1 MYSVVDDYSPVR
13 PRASCEAQFARISAR
28 AKSRSPVA
36 LRSVRTI
43 VMSMF
48 LVCIG
53 VTAGCGRP
61 QGMLFPQLDPPRVWP
76 PPPDTPRI
84 KLLGILS
91 DSRDLN
97 AGQSGMEVIKAAFRG
112 PRPPVRFSGPHGL
125 AVRNP
130 GVLAI
135 ADPGGGSVH
144 LIDLDSRSH
153 HMVSGFGDQRFAAP
167 VGAAWAG
174 ERLFVTD
181 AQRHEVIELDSVGG
195 FRQRF
200 GSDVLKRPVGIAYV
214 PKRRQ
219 LYVVDGNA
227 HHLTVFDLAGKLIK
241 TIGQRGTAPGE
252 FNFPTHIC
260 SAGDRFLVADSGNF
274 RVQLLDL
281 DGHCVKTI
289 GQKGDG
295 AGDLSLPKGVAFD
308 GDGHVYVIDA
318 HFENIQIF
326 DEVGQLLMAFGEE
339 GSDPGKF
346 SLPAGLAID
355 DQDRIWV
362 ADSGNHRVQVFEYMR
377 TSS

>member
-1 MYSVVDDYSPVR
+1 M
-13 PRASCEAQFARISAR
+13 PRASCEVRLARISAR
-28 AKSRSPVA
+28 AKRCRPVA

-43 VMSMF
+43 LASTF
-48 LVCIG
+48 LLWIG
-53 VTAGCGRP
+53 VTAGCARP
-61 QGMLFPQLDPPRVWP
+61 QGVLFPQLDPPRVWP

-84 KLLGILS
+84 RLLAILS
-91 DSRDLN
+91 DSRDLR
-97 AGQSGMEVIKAAFRG
+97 AGQSAMEVIKAAFRG
-112 PRPPVRFSGPHGL
+112 PRPPVKFSGPHGL

-135 ADPGGGSVH
+135 ADPSGGSIH

-153 HMVSGFGDQRFAAP
+153 RMVSGFGDQRFVTP

-181 AQRHEVIELDSVGG
+181 ARRHEVIELDSKGG

-200 GSDVLKRPVGIAYV
+200 GSDVLMRPVGIAYV
-214 PKRRQ
+214 PKLRQ

-227 HHLTVFDLAGKLIK
+227 HHLIVFDLTGALIK
-241 TIGQRGTAPGE
+241 TIGRRGTAPGE

-260 SAGDRFLVADSGNF
+260 SAGDRFLLADSGNF

-281 DGHCVKTI
+281 DGRCLKTI

-295 AGDLSLPKGVAFD
+295 AGDLSMPKGVAFD
-308 GDGHVYVIDA
+308 GDGHVYVVDA

-326 DEVGQLLMAFGEE
+326 NQVGQLLMAFGEE
-339 GSDPGKF
+339 GSGPGRF

-362 ADSGNHRVQVFEYMR
+362 ADSGNRRVQVFEYMR

>member
-1 MYSVVDDYSPVR
+1 M
-13 PRASCEAQFARISAR
+13 PRASCEVQFARISAR
-28 AKSRSPVA
+28 AKSRIPVA
-36 LRSVRTI
+36 PRSVRTI
-43 VMSMF
+43 VVSTF
-48 LVCIG
+48 LLWIG
-53 VTAGCGRP
+53 VTAGCARP
-61 QGMLFPQLDPPRVWP
+61 QGVLFPQLDPPRVWP

-91 DSRDLN
+91 GSRDLK
-97 AGQSGMEVIKAAFRG
+97 AGQSGMEVVRAAFRG
-112 PRPPVRFSGPHGL
+112 PRPPVKFSGPHGL

-135 ADPGGGSVH
+135 ADTGGGSVH

-153 HMVSGFGDQRFAAP
+153 RMVSGFGDQRFAAP
-167 VGAAWAG
+167 MGAAWAG

-181 AQRHEVIELDSVGG
+181 AQRHEVIELDSDGD

-200 GSDVLKRPVGIAYV
+200 GSDVLKRPVGIAYM
-214 PKRRQ
+214 PQRRY

-227 HHLTVFDLAGKLIK
+227 HHLTVFDLAGALIK

-260 SAGDRFLVADSGNF
+260 FAGDRFLVADSGNF

-281 DGHCVKTI
+281 DGRCVKTI

-295 AGDLSLPKGVAFD
+295 AGDLSMPKGVAFD
-308 GDGHVYVIDA
+308 SDGHVYVIDA

-326 DEVGQLLMAFGEE
+326 DDGGQLLMAFGEE
-339 GSDPGKF
+339 GSGPGKF

-355 DQDRIWV
+355 GQDRIWV
-362 ADSGNHRVQVFEYMR
+362 ADSGNRRVQVFEYMR